1 MAMKRL
7 ALLFFSLSAAI
18 LAGSGF
24 AAGSVPLG
32 CCGIFAGLLA
42 AVLVLLDA
50 EARGLSVVLVLL
62 VLVAV
67 TGALFGFNPYLLA
80 FAASCALIGWEFG
93 LTAGQ
98 TRPFSK
104 HDVARFARKKLASL
118 VGIGA
123 GSLALTAIAFQ
134 AQFRLSFG
142 LALGLGL
149 AALILLGLA
158 FRISTARKPRSRS
171 RFHFGS

>member
-1 MAMKRL
+1 MEAQMAMNRL
-7 ALLFFSLSAAI
+7 ALTCFSLSATI

-24 AAGSVPLG
+24 AVGSVPLG
-32 CCGIFAGLLA
+32 CCGIFAGLVA

-50 EARGLSVVLVLL
+50 EMRGLLVVLVLL
-62 VLVAV
+62 VLVAAV
-67 TGALFGFNPYLLA
+67 GALFGLNPYLLA
-80 FAASCALIGWEFG
+80 LAASSALVGWEFG

-104 HDVARFARKKLASL
+104 QDVARFAGKKLASL
-118 VGIGA
+118 AGIGA

-134 AQFRLSFG
+134 ARFRLSFG

-149 AALILLGLA
+149 AALALLGLV
-158 FRISTARKPRSRS
+158 FRSTATRARSK
-171 RFHFGS
+171 F